1 MAIKMRNVTT
11 SIKGIKSDDGFY
23 AKFKNNGSEDIGVN
37 GSSTPVTFTLE
48 DLPAD
53 QKILLQSVSFL
64 VGADEN
70 LDLGN
75 FGDVNG
81 PLANGVLFEAGD
93 ASAIIKD
100 NGDIFLI
107 SSSQFTQTV
116 GLLAPFT
123 LISGRWDFTDTFGEN
138 GPMIMT
144 ADSLKITIRDNLS
157 GISYFKVA
165 CHGILLEDN

>member
-1 MAIKMRNVTT
+1 MVKISEVRTDV
-11 SIKGIKSDDGFY
+11 KGIKSNEGFY
-23 AKFKNNGSEDIGVN
+23 AKFKNNESENIGVN
-37 GSSTPVTFTLE
+37 GSSTHITFTLE

-81 PLANGVLFEAGD
+81 PLTNGVLFEAGD
-93 ASAIIKD
+93 ASAIVKD

-116 GLLAPFT
+116 GLLNPFT
-123 LISGRWDFTDTFGEN
+123 LIAGRWDFTDTFGEN
-138 GPMIMT
+138 GPMIMR

-165 CHGILLEDN
+165 CHGILLQ